1 MKDIGIYIHIPF
13 CNSKCFY
20 CDFYSK
26 TNCNT
31 ELIEEYIDTVCK
43 EILANAELLQE
54 RNIKTVYFG
63 GGTPSLIEEK
73 HIIKILDL
81 IQLFGNDIEEITIEA
96 NPETLTLEKLKAYRE
111 CGINR
116 LSLGLQS
123 ANDST
128 LKKIGRL
135 SSVSK
140 FEQALNNAILA
151 GFTNISTDII
161 IGLVDESLEDFE
173 HTLDYVLSKQ
183 EIKHISA
190 YSLEV
195 HENTKID
202 FLINNDFVKLPDET
216 VERDMKYLL
225 DKKMDEHGF
234 ERYEISNYAKK
245 DYYSKHNLS
254 YWNQVEYLGVGAA
267 AASYIN
273 NTRYTNISDINKYI
287 EYLNSGVNI
296 KEEIEELDKLD
307 LIKEYIILRLRLK
320 NGINFE
326 DFKLRF
332 KQDIMNLYK
341 QQIENLINKGLLENT
356 GTNLRLTYKGE
367 DVANIVWQEFI

>member
-26 TNCNT
+26 TDCNK
-31 ELIEEYIDTVCK
+31 ELIEEYIDTLCK

-140 FEQALNNAILA
+140 FEQALNNAILV

-216 VERDMKYLL
+216 VEREMKYLL

-287 EYLNSGVNI
+287 EYLNSGINI